1 MKAAFALWHVADI
14 SEPGVRA
21 RPNWRMALTAMP
33 PWLDH
38 VLQFSQANRVPLSV
52 AAAAVVLGVAVLVL
66 VRRRRPSADELERR
80 RRMNVYRH
88 GRILDGLITD
98 IDGDTIH
105 FAYSVNGA
113 DYRAT
118 QSVSALR
125 DKLPLTTHR
134 LIGPATLKYMVR
146 NPANSIVICEEWS
159 GLREVE

>member
-1 MKAAFALWHVADI
+1 
-14 SEPGVRA
+14 
-21 RPNWRMALTAMP
+21 MP
-33 PWLDH
+33 PWLHH
-38 VLQFSQANRVPLSV
+38 VLHFLETNRVPLS
-52 AAAAVVLGVAVLVL
+52 AGAGAVLLCVVIL
-66 VRRRRPSADELERR
+66 VFVRRRRPTADEIERR
-80 RRMNVYRH
+80 RRLSVYRQ

-118 QSVSALR
+118 QSVSTLR
-125 DKLPLTTHR
+125 DKLPLTPHR

>member
-1 MKAAFALWHVADI
+1 
-14 SEPGVRA
+14 
-21 RPNWRMALTAMP
+21 MP
-33 PWLDH
+33 PWLNH
-38 VLQFSQANRVPLSV
+38 SLNFLQTYRVQV
-52 AAAAVVLGVAVLVL
+52 GAAAAAVLICVVVFALL
-66 VRRRRPSADELERR
+66 RRKRPTADEIERR
-80 RRMNVYRH
+80 RRLTVYRY

-118 QSVSALR
+118 QNVSTLR
-125 DKLPLTTHR
+125 DKLPLESHR
-134 LIGPATLKYMVR
+134 LIGPATLRYMVR

>member
-1 MKAAFALWHVADI
+1 
-14 SEPGVRA
+14 
-21 RPNWRMALTAMP
+21 MP

-38 VLQFSQANRVPLSV
+38 LLHFLQLYRLPLGAGLLVLLIWFIVF
-52 AAAAVVLGVAVLVL
+52 VL
-66 VRRRRPSADELERR
+66 VRRKRPSPDEIERR
-80 RRMNVYRH
+80 RRLTVYRH
-88 GRILDGLITD
+88 GRILDGLVTD

-118 QSVSALR
+118 QNVSTLR
-125 DKLPLTTHR
+125 DKLPPESHR
-134 LIGPATLKYMVR
+134 LIGPATLRYMMR

>member
-1 MKAAFALWHVADI
+1 
-14 SEPGVRA
+14 
-21 RPNWRMALTAMP
+21 MP

-38 VLQFSQANRVPLSV
+38 VLHFLHIYRVPV
-52 AAAAVVLGVAVLVL
+52 AAAAAAVLIGCVVLIAL
-66 VRRRRPSADELERR
+66 RRKRPTPDEVERR
-80 RRMNVYRH
+80 RRLAVYRH

-118 QSVSALR
+118 QNVGTLR
-125 DKLPLTTHR
+125 DQLPPQSHR
-134 LIGPATLKYMVR
+134 LIGPATLRYMVR

-159 GLREVE
+159 GLREME